1 MGRQSSTLPGWSN
14 YRAKHLGKYIDA
26 KKRGAVDVPI
36 VPLLDLINANPHY
49 VTTSSCSGRVV
60 LLATSRE
67 EKKGES
73 FFYGKWHRPVLL
85 GEVWPLVESFSGEML
100 WFKVDPFI
108 LHVAADSLDAALR
121 IISLARSAGIKVAGI
136 QSADSEKYH
145 VEIRGI
151 DAVAAP
157 LYDGELLVNK
167 RYVASLVRIANRK
180 VVRNAR
186 RIARFFDAVS
196 TRL

>member
-1 MGRQSSTLPGWSN
+1 M
-14 YRAKHLGKYIDA
+14 GKYLEA

-36 VPLLDLINANPHY
+36 VPLLDVINANPHY

-60 LLATSRE
+60 LLATSRN

-73 FFYGKWHRPVLL
+73 YFYGKWHRPVLFD
-85 GEVWPLVESFSGEML
+85 EVWPLVESFRGEML

-108 LHVAADSLDAALR
+108 LHVAADSLGAALH
-121 IISLARSAGIKVAGI
+121 IISLARSAGIKIAGI

-151 DAVAAP
+151 DTVATP
-157 LYDGELLVNK
+157 LYDGELLVGEG
-167 RYVASLVRIANRK
+167 YVAALVRVANRK
-180 VVRNAR
+180 MVRNAR

-196 TRL
+196 TGL